1 MDQPPRVDCLAAMV
15 FYQNDKVQY
24 RAKLIEGQGG
34 KFMGFSQYFKGRNGG
49 WFPGSK
55 HFFMSPD
62 IFHELASKLPT
73 IESRLAQCI
82 SFLCFCNI

>member
-1 MDQPPRVDCLAAMV
+1 
-15 FYQNDKVQY
+15 
-24 RAKLIEGQGG
+24 
-34 KFMGFSQYFKGRNGG
+34 MGFSQYFKGRNGG

-82 SFLCFCNI
+82 SFLCFTIYNFRFIHYLSYFICMLKFSYRRTRTCRRR